1 MATASPVSK
10 FPLDDGHRAFLPI
23 ILRELILC
31 AFQKHEV
38 RSNPFYP
45 WARFSDF
52 SRYIQ
57 LVKKNL
63 RELHLSQNIFIRVCL
78 YHISEYPT
86 RGWEEKGTKRCDIPQ
101 HSVIRLWF
109 SQTGTL
115 ATMSSHH
122 QLTLTFSL
130 TDVTDWPE
138 LLPLPSY

>member
-57 LVKKNL
+57 LVKKKSARVAFKPEHFHTGVSVSYKRIPDTWL
-63 RELHLSQNIFIRVCL
+63 RGERDKAL
-78 YHISEYPT
+78 
-86 RGWEEKGTKRCDIPQ
+86 
-101 HSVIRLWF
+101 
-109 SQTGTL
+109 
-115 ATMSSHH
+115 
-122 QLTLTFSL
+122 
-130 TDVTDWPE
+130 
-138 LLPLPSY
+138 